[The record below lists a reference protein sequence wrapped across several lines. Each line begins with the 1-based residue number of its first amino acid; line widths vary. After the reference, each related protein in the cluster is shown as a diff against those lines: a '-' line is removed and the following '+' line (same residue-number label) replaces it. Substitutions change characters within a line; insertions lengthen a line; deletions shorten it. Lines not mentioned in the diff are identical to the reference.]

1 MRPALAFL
9 LLLAAAA
16 CSTAK
21 WDKPGATEDQI
32 QADGK
37 ECWGKAYGMARSA
50 ASPAPDG
57 VVIGGPTSA
66 QRDRAMDETA
76 LFQRCMRDKGYA
88 EKG

>member
-1 MRPALAFL
+1 MRPAIAL
-9 LLLAAAA
+9 LLLLAAA

-21 WDKPGATEDQI
+21 WDKPGATDDQI

-37 ECWGKAYGMARSA
+37 ECWDKAYGLARSN
-50 ASPAPDG
+50 ASPAPNG
-57 VVIGGPTSA
+57 VIVGGPTTT

-88 EKG
+88 EKK